1 MSAFLPTSERP
12 SRVRYGNASL
22 ASRPRDRFHRGL
34 CQLGDGSRP
43 QKMSTLSDYLARN
56 LAIRGGG
63 MPGYVYVM
71 TNPHMPGVAKI
82 GRMDRNP
89 AERQSALSRSTSVP
103 ANFTIEGVVQVENS
117 CAAEVKLH
125 AVFADARTQRGEF
138 FKSAFRQPSGA
149 ELIGNR

>member
-1 MSAFLPTSERP
+1 MLPWLLAHVIDFTAASVSWATAHGPKKCRPFLITS
-12 SRVRYGNASL
+12 
-22 ASRPRDRFHRGL
+22 
-34 CQLGDGSRP
+34 LGIGP
-43 QKMSTLSDYLARN
+43 FQGAR
-56 LAIRGGG
+56 